1 MTRSILTRRLKQFTL
16 TRLILATE
24 VKGRPWF
31 LVALGLSLPKSPNL
45 MQTQSA
51 TLLLQVDSV

>member
-24 VKGRPWF
+24 VKGRAWF